1 MSVNKVIILGN
12 LGRDP
17 DPRHTGTGTAVCELA
32 VATTRKWKG
41 KDGKMAEETEWH
53 RIVLWGVQA
62 ENAAK
67 YLAKGRQ
74 VYVEGRLKTESYD
87 KDGQKHYSTKIQADV
102 VQFLGGGQKGD
113 AAGAG
118 GYGGGG
124 GGGYS
129 RKGEDK
135 SGGQKSDAYSDYGR
149 DSYDPGDHGDDIP
162 F

>member
-17 DPRHTGTGTAVCELA
+17 ELRYTQSGTAVCELA

-53 RIVLWGVQA
+53 KIVLWGVQA
-62 ENAAK
+62 ENASK

-74 VYVEGRLKTESYD
+74 VYVEGRLKTESYE
-87 KDGQKHYSTKIQADV
+87 KDGHKHYSTKVQAEV
-102 VQFLGGGQKGD
+102 VQFLGGGQKSD
-113 AAGAG
+113 AAGSG
-118 GYGGGG
+118 SYGGGG
-124 GGGYS
+124 GGGGYN
-129 RKGEDK
+129 RKSEDK
-135 SGGQKSDAYSDYGR
+135 KSDPYGDYGR
-149 DSYDPGDHGDDIP
+149 DSYDPHPPAGDDDIP

>member
-17 DPRHTGTGTAVCELA
+17 ELRYTQSGTAVCELA

-41 KDGKMAEETEWH
+41 KDGKVAEETEWH
-53 RIVLWGVQA
+53 KIVLWGVQA

-74 VYVEGRLKTESYD
+74 VYVEGRLKTESYE
-87 KDGQKHYSTKIQADV
+87 KDGHKHYSTKVQAEV
-102 VQFLGGGQKGD
+102 VQFL
-113 AAGAG
+113 
-118 GYGGGG
+118 GG

-129 RKGEDK
+129 RKSEEKKGDP
-135 SGGQKSDAYSDYGR
+135 YINYGR
-149 DSYDPGDHGDDIP
+149 DSYDPNEPGDDIP